1 MQLPGNLGDKC
12 GSEGTSERRRAGCA
26 AAKRATRSL
35 QRTRCERMKGG
46 GKKKKAKGKK
56 GDGGVAVALATDK
69 PFYWH
74 RCRCALVL
82 LVWLSMAH
90 AIPSLSTA
98 LNNLLSG
105 KV

>member
-56 GDGGVAVALATDK
+56 GMEGWQL
-69 PFYWH
+69 PW
-74 RCRCALVL
+74 RR
-82 LVWLSMAH
+82 
-90 AIPSLSTA
+90 ISLSTGIDA
-98 LNNLLSG
+98 A
-105 KV
+105 VH